1 MSIFPANEG
10 ASFDTPLALL
20 AACHERIEA
29 QCATLARLLDY
40 LPAHGAD
47 VPAQEAAARVIRYFD
62 SAGRHHHEDEEQ
74 DLFPLLRAREPGC
87 APLLDTLIS
96 EHHDMERLWSGLR
109 AELDK
114 LTRGDAGALSR
125 ESARRFTEAYRAHIA
140 REDETL
146 LPLARRLLD
155 EVALARLGEAMAA
168 RRGVN
173 RT

>member
-10 ASFDTPLALL
+10 ATFGTPLALL

-40 LPAHGAD
+40 LAARGAD
-47 VPAQEAAARVIRYFD
+47 VPAQDAAGRVIRYFD

-87 APLLDTLIS
+87 APLLDTLVS
-96 EHHDMERLWSGLR
+96 EHRDMERLWSRLR
-109 AELDK
+109 AELDA
-114 LTRGDAGALSR
+114 LARGDAGVLSR
-125 ESARRFTEAYRAHIA
+125 ENARRFTDAYRAHIT
-140 REDETL
+140 REDAIL

-155 EVALARLGEAMAA
+155 EVALARLGDAMAA
-168 RRGVN
+168 RRGVK